1 MLRTLCFHCCGPRVR
16 SLVREL
22 RPYKPHG
29 VAKKKKE
36 NMRFAW
42 GKNLWL
48 GQVPGCKS
56 WLLRLARGGLRS
68 ATGPSSCVTVQDK
81 TCHLIRWLCWE
92 DPLEKGTAMH
102 SSTLAWRIPRT
113 EEPCGLLSMGSQRVG
128 HDWAT
133 HPDAGIELSKPHW
146 ILGSPRGLSRFCTF
160 TSHLGERGWL
170 TASIRSSRM

>member
-1 MLRTLCFHCCGPRVR
+1 MLSLLWAQGSIPGQGTKTLQAPWCGQ
-16 SLVREL
+16 E
-22 RPYKPHG
+22 
-29 VAKKKKE
+29 KKE

-102 SSTLAWRIPRT
+102 SSTLA
-113 EEPCGLLSMGSQRVG
+113 
-128 HDWAT
+128 
-133 HPDAGIELSKPHW
+133 
-146 ILGSPRGLSRFCTF
+146 
-160 TSHLGERGWL
+160 
-170 TASIRSSRM
+170 

>member
-22 RPYKPHG
+22 KPYKLHG

-36 NMRFAW
+36 NMRFGW

-68 ATGPSSCVTVQDK
+68 ATRPSSCVTVQNK

-92 DPLEKGTAMH
+92 DPLEKGTATH
-102 SSTLAWRIPRT
+102 SSTLAWRIPWT
-113 EEPCGLLSMGSQRVG
+113 EEPCGLLPMGSQRVV
-128 HDWAT
+128 HDWVTNAFIFT
-133 HPDAGIELSKPHW
+133 FSWLWGRDAIDHNVMCLANGKHSIASYYD
-146 ILGSPRGLSRFCTF
+146 FF
-160 TSHLGERGWL
+160 TKIWVV
-170 TASIRSSRM
+170 I